1 MGNFKEN
8 PKYNVVSMRV
18 SDEEKAAL
26 EEFTRVTRMSISKI
40 MREAIRLYSP
50 QLKIFAGDGY
60 LLGEP
65 GKRTI

>member
-26 EEFTRVTRMSISKI
+26 DEFTRVTRMSISKI

-50 QLKIFAGDGY
+50 QLKIFVGGEY
-60 LLGEP
+60 LSGEP
-65 GKRTI
+65 GKRTV

>member
-1 MGNFKEN
+1 MGNFKEK

-26 EEFTRVTRMSISKI
+26 EEFTRITRMSISKV

-50 QLKIFAGDGY
+50 RLKVLVG
-60 LLGEP
+60 P
-65 GKRTI
+65 G

>member
-26 EEFTRVTRMSISKI
+26 EEFTRITSMSISKI

-50 QLKIFAGDGY
+50 QLKIFVGN
-60 LLGEP
+60 
-65 GKRTI
+65 